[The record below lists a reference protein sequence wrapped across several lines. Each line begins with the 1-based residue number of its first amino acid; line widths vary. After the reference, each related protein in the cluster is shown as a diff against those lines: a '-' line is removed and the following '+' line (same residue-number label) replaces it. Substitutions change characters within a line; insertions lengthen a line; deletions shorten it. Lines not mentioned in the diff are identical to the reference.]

1 MPGFEIKESPC
12 ARCGK
17 DKLGHTP
24 CTAFFKWAVL
34 CWAKLQRGYLK
45 KPMPNAEE
53 LFQRALE
60 MERAGRKRGL

>member
-1 MPGFEIKESPC
+1 MGRFELKDSPC
-12 ARCGK
+12 TRCRR
-17 DKLGHTP
+17 DKSGHEP
-24 CTAFFKWAVL
+24 CDAFFKWAAYS
-34 CWAKLQRGYLK
+34 WAKLQQGYLK